1 MTKMKKIIYFIFLSF
16 VGFIFINKISWAKIL
31 SDEYLKGV
39 VQINLR
45 HGYLFEMCVSE
56 FNNIEESFT
65 GDGKENK
72 NIKEG
77 LTNLER
83 IEIGRE
89 STQNNFQ
96 SSLPNSEVSL
106 LNPETQEKELD
117 SEFSSSPSSVKIK
130 EENNQEIKNCD
141 PKTSKKTSLIL
152 ANLDYVYEDG
162 IKKALDKVVVLDGK
176 IYRLDSVQYDYF
188 EDNPQQLRSINAQ
201 ELWLVDKTLPYGQ
214 ESTRGNLL
222 IEFKKE
228 NPKNLETVS
237 AGETINFLAGEINSI
252 NLILKGKSYTTLEKL
267 KELADVPL
275 LIIKKDVLPTPLP
288 SNFVDRDFIYPT
300 INLSETPKDIVDFNK
315 TESYVNKKYGFS
327 LQYPLEL
334 FLEERV
340 KSKDELKPD
349 YEILIGYKFADAV
362 ALEILIFESE
372 MRVEDWWQNEGI
384 KKYNQLARNS
394 CQISNI
400 DLSQCQMPEFSSIKS
415 QLAAKDALIIKNLTK
430 DKEYNWMPKTITLVS
445 SGKNIFMF
453 NETGQISTASPLD
466 KYSPQ
471 VVEFILSTFKFI
483 E

>member
-1 MTKMKKIIYFIFLSF
+1 M
-16 VGFIFINKISWAKIL
+16 
-31 SDEYLKGV
+31 
-39 VQINLR
+39 
-45 HGYLFEMCVSE
+45 
-56 FNNIEESFT
+56 
-65 GDGKENK
+65 
-72 NIKEG
+72 
-77 LTNLER
+77 
-83 IEIGRE
+83 
-89 STQNNFQ
+89 
-96 SSLPNSEVSL
+96 
-106 LNPETQEKELD
+106 
-117 SEFSSSPSSVKIK
+117 
-130 EENNQEIKNCD
+130 
-141 PKTSKKTSLIL
+141 
-152 ANLDYVYEDG
+152 
-162 IKKALDKVVVLDGK
+162 
-176 IYRLDSVQYDYF
+176 QYDYF